1 MTRQL
6 RPRKSRPSYAAL
18 VEFEDGDDSEP
29 QPTKKTTKAK
39 ATTKA
44 VVVEE
49 DSESDFAGGENEAA
63 EDDED
68 AEVEDDVM
76 EEDSEEEPERPAK
89 RARVTQAKKKAAT
102 PKAKGKAKATPKPRA
117 VSIQDAVAPSAARG
131 SKRQMYVLPAPS
143 VHHRHR
149 AVPLYSR
156 SGQAERLTSKPAL
169 FASSSQTL
177 TNGFTHNSKI
187 TDRVNKAWGYNIGA
201 GPLWDMAEDRGWF
214 KEAITTGDDVDT
226 EAKRRPMVYPDIPVM
241 NGWTFLSKEEASP
254 YLPTDDTTTEEG
266 NLKPPPPVKC
276 HFGPIDAQEKKE
288 LAIFD
293 SLTLSPDCYVF
304 NAGGP
309 VWGLD
314 WCPFY
319 VEERSSRSYTQYL
332 AVGPFPSHSHSPDI
346 GRKVTRPSYACIQI
360 WSLSSK
366 EKPTRSKK
374 PVPITGQMKCEL
386 ILAIDSGPAFELKWC
401 PLPSH
406 DQFNG
411 NKQIKKL
418 GLLGGTFEDGT
429 FAVYVVPDPTTL
441 KPSKKTD
448 SQPLY
453 VKLQPI
459 LRIELEETS
468 CWTFD
473 WANSE
478 VIAIGTT
485 NGIISVF
492 NLGSYLKNIVSAG
505 NISSPIFCPLLTFP
519 ENCLLDVPTITN
531 VLPTHYLSVHQSA
544 IRALAWVKAPPALPS
559 GLPSVGRSPTVIASG
574 GYDGMECMTDIRSGH
589 GSVMNRTRDVINA
602 LHYSPFAGGPITMDH
617 ENTVKAYSASPSM
630 LGRGHS
636 LLEPQGPVWSVHA
649 SDYHPQLAV
658 GAADG
663 SCSTTN
669 TLRSTR
675 RGGTVP
681 FFVYKVFQM
690 DYNRHT
696 KEFRML
702 DHFLPQE
709 SVDRPSA
716 ARSAKD
722 KGKDKDF
729 YPPPSCGAWPPE
741 VGVHRV
747 VWNCG
752 NGLASCG
759 LLAAGTSSGLC
770 RVDWV
775 LGRWVKDKIPYG
787 SVSSV
792 RLEDAG
798 SEDGMDV
805 DSDASGEA
813 SE

>member
-6 RPRKSRPSYAAL
+6 RPRKNRPSYAAL
-18 VEFEDGDDSEP
+18 VEFGDDDDSELQQ
-29 QPTKKTTKAK
+29 QPKTKTKTKSVA
-39 ATTKA
+39 
-44 VVVEE
+44 VEE
-49 DSESDFAGGENEAA
+49 DSESDFEQEREEALDGDVEA
-63 EDDED
+63 S
-68 AEVEDDVM
+68 VEDDVM
-76 EEDSEEEPERPAK
+76 EEDTDDEPVRPAK
-89 RARVTQAKKKAAT
+89 RARISQVKKKAAT
-102 PKAKGKAKATPKPRA
+102 PKAKGKAKATPSKSRA
-117 VSIQDAVAPSAARG
+117 STSTQDAVTPTAVRG

-156 SGQAERLTSKPAL
+156 SGQAERLTTKPSL
-169 FASSSQTL
+169 FAPSSQTL
-177 TNGFTHNSKI
+177 TNGFTHNAKI

-226 EAKRRPMVYPDIPVM
+226 ETKRRPMVYPDIPVM
-241 NGWTFLSKEEASP
+241 AGWTYLSKEEASP

-276 HFGPIDAQEKKE
+276 HFGPIGSQEKKE
-288 LAIFD
+288 LSILD
-293 SLTLSPDCYVF
+293 SLTLVTGSNSYLF

-314 WCPFY
+314 WCPIH
-319 VEERSSRSYTQYL
+319 VDERSARSYTQYL

-346 GRKVTRPSYACIQI
+346 GRKVSRPSYACIQI

-374 PVPITGQMKCEL
+374 PTPKSGEINCEMV
-386 ILAIDSGPAFELKWC
+386 LAIDSGPAFELKWC

-406 DQFNG
+406 DKYDG
-411 NKQIKKL
+411 KRETKKL
-418 GLLGGTFEDGT
+418 GLLGGTFEDGS
-429 FAVYVVPDPTTL
+429 FAIYVVPDPATL
-441 KPSKKTD
+441 KSRSK
-448 SQPLY
+448 SGSRPHY
-453 VKLQPI
+453 VKLQPA

-478 VIAIGTT
+478 VVAIGTT
-485 NGIISVF
+485 NGTIAVF
-492 NLGSYLKNIVSAG
+492 NLAPYLKSIT
-505 NISSPIFCPLLTFP
+505 SPGT
-519 ENCLLDVPTITN
+519 PTITD

-559 GLPSVGRSPTVIASG
+559 GLPSVGQGPTVIASG
-574 GYDGMECMTDIRSGH
+574 GYDGMECMTDIRSGR

-649 SDYHPQLAV
+649 SDFHPQLAV

-681 FFVYKVFQM
+681 FFIYKIFQM

-716 ARSAKD
+716 TRNGKD
-722 KGKDKDF
+722 KGKGKDP

-747 VWNCG
+747 VWNSG

-775 LGRWVKDKIPYG
+775 LGRWAKDKIPYG
-787 SVSSV
+787 SVSNV
-792 RLEDAG
+792 RMEDVG
-798 SEDGMDV
+798 SDDAMDV
-805 DSDASGEA
+805 DSDASGEEI
-813 SE
+813 SD